1 VVDKKQMEVLM
12 QAYRTHLVIE
22 NPNQVTLS
30 DLPFQP
36 GQYVEVLL
44 IAQDEDRTAFA
55 KELTALLKETQAL
68 PQAQLLT
75 EEDITSE
82 IAAYRRGQ

>member
-1 VVDKKQMEVLM
+1 M

-44 IAQDEDRTAFA
+44 IAQDEYRTAFA
-55 KELTALLKETQAL
+55 KELAAMLKETQAL
-68 PQAQLLT
+68 PQVQSLT
-75 EEDITSE
+75 EDDIVSE
-82 IAAYRRGQ
+82 IAAYRRGL

>member
-1 VVDKKQMEVLM
+1 M

-55 KELTALLKETQAL
+55 K
-68 PQAQLLT
+68 
-75 EEDITSE
+75 
-82 IAAYRRGQ
+82 

>member
-1 VVDKKQMEVLM
+1 M

-55 KELTALLKETQAL
+55 KELAALLKETQAL
-68 PQAQLLT
+68 PQVQSLT
-75 EEDITSE
+75 EDDIVSE
-82 IAAYRRGQ
+82 IAAYRRGL